1 MVAAHDAMRRYAGSM
16 YESQEQ
22 APGGCR
28 EVLLLSRIA
37 FQILLPGL
45 AALVAVLLL
54 VLFLFYAL
62 ATHPALALIPV
73 GLFAAMLYGIYWY
86 DKRRH
91 RERRDGVDDDDPF
104 AGLR

>member
-1 MVAAHDAMRRYAGSM
+1 M
-16 YESQEQ
+16 YEPQEQ

-37 FQILLPGL
+37 FQVLLPGL
-45 AALVAVLLL
+45 AALVGVLLL
-54 VLFLFYAL
+54 VLLLFYAL

-86 DKRRH
+86 DKRGH
-91 RERRDGVDDDDPF
+91 RERREGIDDDDMFGGP
-104 AGLR
+104 R